1 MGDDLV
7 INLKK
12 AFVFMS
18 TMLAL
23 ISVSCTSSMI
33 IKLNSDESASFS
45 SNSKPIDYER
55 YLNSNIIYNIDSTSS
70 MFSFDI
76 QNIDSL
82 GYYLP
87 LLEPGFFLFKTN
99 RNVLIIKD
107 NQTEHVFSNKDKS
120 CFGINFI
127 INSKNELIIKTP
139 SEFVKEKKNHI
150 SIIKSKKQLLA
161 RRKKI
166 DVEIQSDLR

>member
-1 MGDDLV
+1 MNKLAHLDLIQFMGDDLV

-55 YLNSNIIYNIDSTSS
+55 YLNSNIIYNS
-70 MFSFDI
+70 
-76 QNIDSL
+76 
-82 GYYLP
+82 
-87 LLEPGFFLFKTN
+87 
-99 RNVLIIKD
+99 RLI
-107 NQTEHVFSNKDKS
+107 
-120 CFGINFI
+120 
-127 INSKNELIIKTP
+127 
-139 SEFVKEKKNHI
+139 
-150 SIIKSKKQLLA
+150 
-161 RRKKI
+161 
-166 DVEIQSDLR
+166 